1 MLFEENLQKY
11 LGSDVQ
17 KIFEKKLTFNITG
30 SSPAKPVLTKSAYII
45 STEKVTFVILYSH

>member
-11 LGSDVQ
+11 LGSDIQ